1 MSEVISLAIFMED
14 GYINL
19 ASVSTD
25 GHFYIWLVEGDTP
38 KLIKKILTLKAKS
51 VQIAERPDEFKFTT
65 EHDALFKYKRPITL
79 KPIKK
84 SKYTSE

>member
-1 MSEVISLAIFMED
+1 MSEVISLAVFMED

-51 VQIAERPDEFKFTT
+51 V
-65 EHDALFKYKRPITL
+65 
-79 KPIKK
+79 
-84 SKYTSE
+84 